1 MPRVFISRHLP
12 ENSKFREKLAAIGSI
27 IIQDESLIDL
37 TPIPFSAVEP
47 CDWIFFSSKNAVS
60 FFFQQI
66 KSLTIKIPTS
76 VKWGAIGL
84 ATAKELLNYQIT
96 ADFSGNGHPEEVGIG
111 FSTLV
116 TGKKVLFPSA
126 KNSRESIQQFIK
138 NEASEI
144 INLSIYDNSIKS
156 DFDIAP
162 SDIYVFTSPLNV
174 IACSKKYNL
183 TDKNCL
189 AIGETTAEQLKH
201 SGALNIIT
209 SPFSTE
215 ESMAQSIIDFLSKNL
230 LLKNTNN

>member
-1 MPRVFISRHLP
+1 MPNVFISRSLP
-12 ENSKFREKLAAIGSI
+12 ENSQFREKLVTFGSI
-27 IIQDESLIDL
+27 IIQDEPLIDL
-37 TPIPFSAVEP
+37 TPIPFSAIEP
-47 CDWIFFSSKNAVS
+47 CDCIFFSSKNAVS
-60 FFFQQI
+60 FFFKQI
-66 KSLTIKIPTS
+66 KSLAIKIPTT

-96 ADFSGNGHPEEVGIG
+96 ADFSGNGNPEVVGIS

-144 INLSIYDNSIKS
+144 INLSIYDNSPKS

-174 IACSKKYNL
+174 IAFSKKYDL
-183 TDKNCL
+183 SDKNCL
-189 AIGETTAEQLKH
+189 GIGETTAEQLKF
-201 SGALNIIT
+201 SGALNILI

-215 ESMAQSIIDFLSKNL
+215 ESMAQTVIDFLS
-230 LLKNTNN
+230 

>member
-1 MPRVFISRHLP
+1 MPSVFISRSLP
-12 ENSKFREKLAAIGSI
+12 ENSQFREKLVTFGSI
-27 IIQDESLIDL
+27 IIQDEPLIDL
-37 TPIPFSAVEP
+37 KLIPFSAIEP

-66 KSLTIKIPTS
+66 KSLAIKIPTT

-96 ADFSGNGHPEEVGIG
+96 ADFSGNGNPEVVGIS

-144 INLSIYDNSIKS
+144 INLSIYDNSPKS
-156 DFDIAP
+156 DFDIAL
-162 SDIYVFTSPLNV
+162 SDMYVFTSPLNV
-174 IACSKKYNL
+174 IAFSKKYDL
-183 TDKNCL
+183 SDKNCL
-189 AIGETTAEQLKH
+189 GIGETTAEQLKL
-201 SGALNIIT
+201 SGALNILI

-215 ESMAQSIIDFLSKNL
+215 ESMAQTVIDFLSRW
-230 LLKNTNN
+230 

>member
-1 MPRVFISRHLP
+1 MPSVFISRSLP
-12 ENSKFREKLAAIGSI
+12 EYSQFREKLATFGSI
-27 IIQDESLIDL
+27 IIQDEPLIDL
-37 TPIPFSAVEP
+37 TPIPFSTIEP

-66 KSLTIKIPTS
+66 KSLAIKIPTT

-96 ADFSGNGHPEEVGIG
+96 ADFSGNGNPEVVGTS

-138 NEASEI
+138 NEALEI
-144 INLSIYDNSIKS
+144 INLSIYDNSPKS

-174 IACSKKYNL
+174 IAFSKKYNL
-183 TDKNCL
+183 SDKNCL
-189 AIGETTAEQLKH
+189 GIGETTAEQLKS
-201 SGALNIIT
+201 SGALNVLM

-215 ESMAQSIIDFLSKNL
+215 ESMAQKVIDFLS
-230 LLKNTNN
+230 

>member
-1 MPRVFISRHLP
+1 MPNVFISRSLP
-12 ENSKFREKLAAIGSI
+12 ENSQFREKLASFGSF

-37 TPIPFSAVEP
+37 TPIPFSTIEP

-60 FFFQQI
+60 FFFHQT
-66 KSLTIKIPTS
+66 KSLPIKIPTS

-96 ADFSGNGHPEEVGIG
+96 ADFSGNGNPEVVGTG

-116 TGKKVLFPSA
+116 KGKKVLFPSA
-126 KNSRESIQQFIK
+126 KNSRESIQQFVK

-144 INLSIYDNSIKS
+144 INISIYDNSPKS

-174 IACSKKYNL
+174 IAFSKKYNL
-183 TDKNCL
+183 SDKNCIG
-189 AIGETTAEQLKH
+189 IGETTAQQLRS
-201 SGALNIIT
+201 SGALNVFM

-215 ESMAQSIIDFLSKNL
+215 ESMAQTVIDYLVLGNI
-230 LLKNTNN
+230 

>member
-1 MPRVFISRHLP
+1 MPSVFISRSLP
-12 ENSKFREKLAAIGSI
+12 ENSQFREKLVTFGSI
-27 IIQDESLIDL
+27 IIQDEPLIDL
-37 TPIPFSAVEP
+37 KLIPFSAIET

-66 KSLTIKIPTS
+66 KSLAIKIPTT

-96 ADFSGNGHPEEVGIG
+96 ADFSGNGNPEVVGIS

-144 INLSIYDNSIKS
+144 INLSIYDNSPKS
-156 DFDIAP
+156 DFDIAL
-162 SDIYVFTSPLNV
+162 SDMYVFTSPLNV
-174 IACSKKYNL
+174 IAFSKKYDL
-183 TDKNCL
+183 SDKNCL
-189 AIGETTAEQLKH
+189 GIGETTAEQLKL
-201 SGALNIIT
+201 SGALNILI

-215 ESMAQSIIDFLSKNL
+215 ESMAQTVIDFLSRW
-230 LLKNTNN
+230 

>member
-1 MPRVFISRHLP
+1 MPNVFISRSLP
-12 ENSKFREKLAAIGSI
+12 ENSQFREKLVTFGSI
-27 IIQDESLIDL
+27 IIQDEPLIDL
-37 TPIPFSAVEP
+37 TPIPFSAIEP

-60 FFFQQI
+60 FFFKQI
-66 KSLTIKIPTS
+66 KSLAIKIPTT

-96 ADFSGNGHPEEVGIG
+96 ADFSGNGNPEVVGIS

-144 INLSIYDNSIKS
+144 INLSIYDNSPKS
-156 DFDIAP
+156 EFDIAP

-174 IACSKKYNL
+174 IAFSKKYNL
-183 TDKNCL
+183 SDKNCL
-189 AIGETTAEQLKH
+189 GIGGSTAEQLRS
-201 SGALNIIT
+201 SGALTILT

-215 ESMAQSIIDFLSKNL
+215 ESMAQTVIDFLCK
-230 LLKNTNN
+230 K

>member
-1 MPRVFISRHLP
+1 MPIVFISRSLP
-12 ENSKFREKLAAIGSI
+12 ENSQFREKLASFGSI
-27 IIQDESLIDL
+27 IIQDEPLIDL
-37 TPIPFSAVEP
+37 TPIPFSAIEP

-60 FFFQQI
+60 FFFKQI
-66 KSLTIKIPTS
+66 KSLDIKIPTT

-96 ADFSGNGHPEEVGIG
+96 ADFSGNGNPEVVGNS

-144 INLSIYDNSIKS
+144 INLSIYDNSPKS

-162 SDIYVFTSPLNV
+162 SDLYVFTSPLNV
-174 IACSKKYNL
+174 ISFAKKYNL
-183 TDKNCL
+183 SDKNCL
-189 AIGETTAEQLKH
+189 GIGETTAERLKS
-201 SGALNIIT
+201 SGALCVLT

-215 ESMAQSIIDFLSKNL
+215 ESMAQTVINFLS
-230 LLKNTNN
+230 

>member
-1 MPRVFISRHLP
+1 MPNVFISRSLP
-12 ENSKFREKLAAIGSI
+12 ENSQFREKLVTFGSI
-27 IIQDESLIDL
+27 IIQDEPLIDL
-37 TPIPFSAVEP
+37 TPIPFSAIEP

-60 FFFQQI
+60 FFLKQI
-66 KSLTIKIPTS
+66 KSLAIKIPTT

-96 ADFSGNGHPEEVGIG
+96 ADFSGNGNPEVVGIS

-144 INLSIYDNSIKS
+144 INLSIYDNSPKS

-174 IACSKKYNL
+174 IAFSKKYNL
-183 TDKNCL
+183 SDKNCL
-189 AIGETTAEQLKH
+189 GIGGTTAEQLRS
-201 SGALNIIT
+201 SGALSILT

-215 ESMAQSIIDFLSKNL
+215 ESMAQTIINFLS
-230 LLKNTNN
+230 

>member
-1 MPRVFISRHLP
+1 MTRVFISRQLS
-12 ENSKFREKLAAIGSI
+12 ENSQFREKLASFGSI
-27 IIQDESLIDL
+27 LIQDEPLIDL
-37 TPIPFSAVEP
+37 IPIPFSAIEP
-47 CDWIFFSSKNAVS
+47 CDWIFFSSKNAVT
-60 FFFQQI
+60 FFFKQI
-66 KSLTIKIPTS
+66 KSLSKKIPS
-76 VKWGAIGL
+76 HVKWGAIGL
-84 ATAKELLNYQIT
+84 ATAKELLTYQIT
-96 ADFSGNGHPEEVGIG
+96 ADFSGNGNPEVVGIS

-126 KNSRESIQQFIK
+126 KNSRESIQRFIK

-156 DFDIAP
+156 DFAIAP

-183 TDKNCL
+183 SDKNCL

-215 ESMAQSIIDFLSKNL
+215 ESMAQSIIDFLS
-230 LLKNTNN
+230 

>member
-1 MPRVFISRHLP
+1 MPNVFISRSLP
-12 ENSKFREKLAAIGSI
+12 ENSQFREKLVTFGSI
-27 IIQDESLIDL
+27 IIQDEPLIDL
-37 TPIPFSAVEP
+37 TPIPFSAIEP

-60 FFFQQI
+60 FFFKQI
-66 KSLTIKIPTS
+66 KSLAIKIPTT

-96 ADFSGNGHPEEVGIG
+96 ADFSGNGNPEVIGIS

-144 INLSIYDNSIKS
+144 INLSIYDNSPKS

-174 IACSKKYNL
+174 IAFSKKYNL
-183 TDKNCL
+183 SDKNCL
-189 AIGETTAEQLKH
+189 GIGGTTAEQLRS
-201 SGALNIIT
+201 SGALSILT

-215 ESMAQSIIDFLSKNL
+215 ESMAQTVINFLS
-230 LLKNTNN
+230 